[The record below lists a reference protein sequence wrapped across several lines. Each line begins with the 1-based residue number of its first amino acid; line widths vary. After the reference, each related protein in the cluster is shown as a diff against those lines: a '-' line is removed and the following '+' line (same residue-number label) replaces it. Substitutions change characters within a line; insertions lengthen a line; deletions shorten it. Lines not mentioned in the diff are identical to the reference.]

1 MYALPIVVLRNG
13 CRDYFHSLFIQKVY
27 MLFLTGS
34 IMLKNHP
41 APLSPSLQGTRQAEM
56 SGRENKISTHRR
68 QTGDTHYELL
78 MACLLLDLS
87 QKTRVSLL
95 SQSFIPGH
103 RIN

>member
-1 MYALPIVVLRNG
+1 
-13 CRDYFHSLFIQKVY
+13 
-27 MLFLTGS
+27 
-34 IMLKNHP
+34 MLKSHP
-41 APLSPSLQGTRQAEM
+41 APLSQSLQGMRQAEM